1 MHFEYIFRLSSAFT
15 RSIKADFKLFC
26 AISMALFNRFGSK
39 APKIEHYIC
48 IGQESR
54 SIHNYSTRKKIR

>member
-48 IGQESR
+48 IRQESR